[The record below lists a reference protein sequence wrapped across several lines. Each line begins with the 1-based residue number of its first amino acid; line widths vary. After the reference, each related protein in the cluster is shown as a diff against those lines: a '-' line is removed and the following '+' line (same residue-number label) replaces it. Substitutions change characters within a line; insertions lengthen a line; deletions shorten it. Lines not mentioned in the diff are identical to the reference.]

1 MTSDSSF
8 CPSCAICNRQS
19 ERSLNPNLVVWETD
33 DWLLRHSLE
42 TNIVGYLVLESKRH
56 FLDLSEA
63 TKKECDGLPFMLQS
77 ATSALRRVA
86 EAERVYTYTLA
97 EVVPHYHVHMVPR
110 TATMPRAYRG
120 RGILQFPISPG
131 ADTTLA
137 ENMSLRLKKH
147 IQRMLP

>member
-1 MTSDSSF
+1 MTTS
-8 CPSCAICNRQS
+8 SCAICQRQS

-42 TNIVGYLVLESKRH
+42 TTIVGYLVLESKRH

-63 TKKECDGLPFMLQS
+63 TQTECEGLPFMLKS

-110 TATMPRAYRG
+110 TSSMPRAYRG
-120 RGILQFPISPG
+120 RGILQFPTSPS
-131 ADTTLA
+131 ADAALA
-137 ENMSLRLKKH
+137 ESMSLRLKRH
-147 IQRMLP
+147 IRQMAP